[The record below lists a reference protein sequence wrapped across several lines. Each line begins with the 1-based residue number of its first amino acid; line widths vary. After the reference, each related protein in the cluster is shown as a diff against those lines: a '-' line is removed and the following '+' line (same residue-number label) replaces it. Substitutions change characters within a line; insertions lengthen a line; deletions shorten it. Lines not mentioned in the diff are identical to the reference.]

1 MRYAAILILALAAAA
16 ALADRGALPLGPV
29 DVYEP
34 GQKAIIAWD
43 GETEVI
49 VLTTDLYLPEG
60 AAVLEFMPL
69 PSKPEVELGSI
80 RAFYALSKYLGR
92 LGGLEAAGYRSAIQV
107 VLHERL
113 GPHDITVLEVGDA
126 SELEEWVREYIRERG
141 LPEPPRLSELSFL
154 VSDYVERGY
163 RYLAIDLVA
172 PEGRRIYS
180 VEPIIYRFRSSRL
193 YYPVKIS
200 SLARGET
207 IIQLVL
213 LTGEPLVLE
222 DLEDAGFTVIMEAKV
237 PRSLIEEADGRL
249 AIIDRDEY
257 WVTVARFSGRIG
269 PEARDLEAH
278 TGFSLKRIAP
288 KLAFTAPIVLAA
300 CAAALALWRRGAGG
314 KGLPAPAMLLSIAG
328 LAAAVPP
335 AMFATS
341 LASALIPASQALASG
356 TYGASSILALTAS
369 YLLLR
374 GRRGGLALGWAASAL
389 TTVSPLYCLAL
400 LVVKQADP
408 SPLMLLHLAAGAM
421 AFLLSIAALILMG
434 LKWGAKPG
442 SD

>member
-1 MRYAAILILALAAAA
+1 MRPAAIILLLALAAVT

-49 VLTTDLYLPEG
+49 LLSTDLYLPAG

-69 PSKPEVELGSI
+69 PSKPEVELGSV
-80 RAFYALSKYLGR
+80 RAFYALSKYLAG

-113 GPHDITVLEVGDA
+113 GPHDIAVLEVGDA
-126 SELEEWVREYIRERG
+126 GELEEWVRRYVEERG
-141 LPEPPRLSELSFL
+141 LPTPPRLGELSSL

-163 RYLAIDLVA
+163 RYLAVDLVTL
-172 PEGRRIYS
+172 EGHRTYS
-180 VEPIIYRFRSSRL
+180 VEPIVYRFRSDRL
-193 YYPVKIS
+193 YYPIRIS

-207 IIQLVL
+207 TIQLVL
-213 LTGEPLVLE
+213 LTREPLVLE
-222 DLEDAGFTVIMEAKV
+222 DLEAAGFTVVVEARV
-237 PRSLIEEADGRL
+237 PRSLVEEADERL
-249 AIIDRDEY
+249 AFMDCDEY

-269 PEARDLEAH
+269 PDARDLEAR
-278 TGFSLKRIAP
+278 TGFSLRRIAP
-288 KLAFTAPIVLAA
+288 KLAFTAPIAVAA
-300 CAAALALWRRGAGG
+300 CAAALALWRRGARGR
-314 KGLPAPAMLLSIAG
+314 GLPAPAMLLSVAG

-335 AMFATS
+335 ATFAAS
-341 LASALIPASQALASG
+341 LASAPVPASQALASG
-356 TYGASSILALTAS
+356 AYGACSILALTAS

-374 GRRGGLALGWAASAL
+374 GRGGGLALGWAASAL
-389 TTVSPLYCLAL
+389 ATVSPLYCLAL
-400 LVVKQADP
+400 LVVKQANP

-434 LKWGAKPG
+434 LKWGGQA
-442 SD
+442 